1 VSFDE
6 LPLKIM
12 ERAVP
17 ARRNLL
23 GAFSGYG
30 GMGKKLFAALD
41 LATPEK
47 PGQKGKP
54 AKKGKAA

>member
-12 ERAVP
+12 ERSVP

-23 GAFSGYG
+23 GTFSGYG

-41 LATPEK
+41 LAAPQPEK
-47 PGQKGKP
+47 KP
-54 AKKGKAA
+54 TKKSGKAA